1 MSNIMLCHPN
11 RLLENTALLSVAAD
25 WSTSLPLANILSP
38 ILQKKARTKTF
49 SPNVPATAWFA
60 INLNKVPDRY
70 MGAAAIINHN
80 MTTEG
85 LIKFTVYKS
94 NPYFYSDSTLTIGS
108 SMTFTVPSGNI
119 IPSGTTIT
127 IYPHSSDPT
136 TYTSYKMTGTVSS
149 NLELNGTS
157 LTVTGITIPNGAS
170 GKIFSKWY
178 IGDVKTSQI
187 NTPAWVRVWTR
198 VFSTSG
204 SQAIWASTNF
214 WNGLI
219 EEEQRNSY
227 TKIHISQLYAEG
239 GDNSSNSQAY
249 GTHMCVE
256 MYDAGQ
262 PTTIG
267 SNFIDFGRIF
277 IGQFTAPTVNPEYGS
292 IEFGYVDNSEMQ
304 QANNGTKYFYEKQK
318 TRTVSMS
325 WNHLDVDEA
334 LGGIYDAYRAQ
345 GISREILYVYS
356 LAPFE
361 PYIYSKSF
369 LGRFTSLN
377 PINQPNP
384 GLYSASVNIEEIL

>member
-11 RLLENTALLSVAAD
+11 RLLENTSITSVSAD
-25 WSTSLPLANILSP
+25 WSTTLPLSNILSP

-49 SPNVPATAWFA
+49 ASNVPATAWFA
-60 INLNKVPDRY
+60 VNLNKVPDRY

-80 MTTEG
+80 MTTDAQ
-85 LIKFTVYKS
+85 IRFTVYKA
-94 NPYFYSDSTLTIGS
+94 NPYFYSQSTVTIGS
-108 SMTFTVPSGNI
+108 TMTFTVPSGNI
-119 IPSGTTIT
+119 IPSGTSVVV
-127 IYPHSSDPT
+127 YPHSTDPSKVT
-136 TYTSYKMTGTVSS
+136 NYKLVGTV
-149 NLELNGTS
+149 NGGLAANGTS
-157 LTVTGITIPNGAS
+157 ITINISSIPTGAS
-170 GKIFSKWY
+170 GLIFSNWF
-178 IGDVKTSQI
+178 IGDSTAVRI
-187 NTPAWVRVWTR
+187 NTPAWVKVWSR

-204 SQAIWASTNF
+204 NQAIWNSTTF
-214 WNGLI
+214 WNGLV

-227 TKIHISQLYAEG
+227 TKIHISQLYATG
-239 GDNSSNSQAY
+239 GDASEKSQAY

-256 MYDAGQ
+256 MYDTSQIAGY
-262 PTTIG
+262 
-267 SNFIDFGRIF
+267 NFIDFGRLF

-292 IEFGYVDNSEMQ
+292 VEFGYVDNSEMQ

-361 PYIYSKSF
+361 PYIYAKSF

>member
-11 RLLENTALLSVAAD
+11 RLLEKTALLSVPAD
-25 WSTSLPLANILSP
+25 WSTTLPLANILSP

-49 SPNVPATAWFA
+49 ASNVPATAWFA
-60 INLNKVPDRY
+60 VNLNKVPDRY

-94 NPYFYSDSTLTIGS
+94 NPYFYSHSTLTISS
-108 SMTFTVPSGNI
+108 SMTFTVPAGNI
-119 IPSGTTIT
+119 IPSGTTVT
-127 IYPHSSDPT
+127 IYPHSLNPSENT
-136 TYTSYKMTGTVSS
+136 LYKLVGTVSS
-149 NLELNGTS
+149 NLDANGTS
-157 LTVTGITIPNGAS
+157 LTVNNITLPTGAS

-204 SQAIWASTNF
+204 SQAIWNSTNF
-214 WNGLI
+214 WNGLV
-219 EEEQRNSY
+219 EEEQRTSF
-227 TKIHISQLYAEG
+227 TGIHISQLYISG
-239 GDNSSNSQAY
+239 TTSSVKEQAY
-249 GTHMCVE
+249 GTHMSIE

-262 PTTIG
+262 PAG
-267 SNFIDFGRIF
+267 YNFIDFGRLF
-277 IGQFTAPTVNPEYGS
+277 IGQFTAPVVNPEYGS
-292 IEFGYVDNSEMQ
+292 VEFGYVDNSEMQ
-304 QANNGTKYFYEKQK
+304 QANNGTKYFYEKRK

-325 WNHLDVDEA
+325 WNHLNADEA

-361 PYIYSKSF
+361 PYIYAKSF